1 MMELLDRYLDAI
13 AVELPKEK
21 QPDIIRELRAN
32 LLDLVDAA
40 REDKGSELTEA
51 ELGQLLQQQGHPVD
65 VAQRYA
71 PDLPLVAAED
81 MPLYRT
87 VLWHSAAVVAVLV
100 LLKSLGLLVQLDSF
114 NPVTL
119 IISLIAGFIEQFS
132 TVLLVVT
139 AIFYGAAHAGWTE
152 KWRQRRFEIKDLPRF
167 PQARIRLSDTI
178 TDLTSAAFLLLLLWT
193 PLWMSAEAQANLPVQ
208 LAEGSEFWRY
218 ILTGL
223 ALASTLFSLYRLT
236 QLSWQRW
243 SKLWYA
249 IEHLLFGLV
258 FAGMSQQDGLLQ
270 RTVAKGDAFER
281 LWQAADRS
289 VSLVFMVTALVL
301 IGLAILE
308 FKRWYK
314 L

>member
-51 ELGQLLQQQGHPVD
+51 ELGQLLQKHGHPVD

-132 TVLLVVT
+132 
-139 AIFYGAAHAGWTE
+139 
-152 KWRQRRFEIKDLPRF
+152 
-167 PQARIRLSDTI
+167 
-178 TDLTSAAFLLLLLWT
+178 
-193 PLWMSAEAQANLPVQ
+193 
-208 LAEGSEFWRY
+208 
-218 ILTGL
+218 
-223 ALASTLFSLYRLT
+223 
-236 QLSWQRW
+236 
-243 SKLWYA
+243 KL
-249 IEHLLFGLV
+249 
-258 FAGMSQQDGLLQ
+258 
-270 RTVAKGDAFER
+270 
-281 LWQAADRS
+281 
-289 VSLVFMVTALVL
+289 
-301 IGLAILE
+301 
-308 FKRWYK
+308 
-314 L
+314 